1 MLKRTVGLVLCAALC
16 ACKGAG
22 GGNSLRITER
32 TTVSS
37 SLGMSVQG
45 EDKKWVKVRTEG
57 TDTIIDFHGREFVF
71 KNLTGYEGRLT
82 LDRVALDIG
91 DAEVVI
97 TLVKVE
103 VEQPGRLAAMEHL
116 RVRQGQRIIYSAGS
130 LWAE

>member
-1 MLKRTVGLVLCAALC
+1 MLKRTAGIALCAALC

-97 TLVKVE
+97 TLVAR
-103 VEQPGRLAAMEHL
+103 PRMGRECARRADGGAGT
-116 RVRQGQRIIYSAGS
+116 RVV
-130 LWAE
+130 